1 MLLVK
6 FHECLPRFSEFV
18 ESVIALKAVSHEEW
32 CDDEWYDDE
41 KSVTAGVQT
50 PTASSSNF
58 WMKPS
63 SLENFDATSRVFS
76 PSSQEMPS
84 QRSGL

>member
-6 FHECLPRFSEFV
+6 FHECLPRFSESV
-18 ESVIALKAVSHEEW
+18 ESVIALKAISHEEW
-32 CDDEWYDDE
+32 CDDE

-76 PSSQEMPS
+76 PFSQEMPS